1 MIKAAEFMVRH
12 GMNADRVELDTYS
25 KALFEVMQ
33 SGLKEKQDTVP
44 MIPTYLR
51 GEKQVP
57 RDRRAAVIDAGG
69 TNFRTALV
77 SFTRDGVQLE
87 KLQKHDMPGSKEPA
101 EWSEFISHT
110 AEALLPIV
118 NEAEAIGFC
127 FSYPAE
133 VTPQKDSR
141 VLNLTKQVELHGAEG
156 RLLGADLIA
165 ELKKLGVPEKKIVT
179 LNDTPATLL
188 GGSALLKKSM
198 YGGFVG
204 LVAGTGVNTCCMLPD
219 KKIEKLGLKSSEK
232 MLVNLETGSY
242 CGFPRG
248 DFDIEMDNELSDAGK
263 STSEKMMSGRYLGP
277 LCLHTLRA
285 AAREDVFSEKGRAF
299 VEELKFLDTPTADKW
314 GSGKLPKGIFGEDA
328 VNLVY
333 IINEIFDRAA
343 RCTACILCGILTLT
357 GEGADK
363 PVCIAIDGSLY
374 KKSRLF
380 KPLLEDCMAIYADE
394 ILSRRYEFVTAE
406 EATML
411 GTAAAALLN

>member
-1 MIKAAEFMVRH
+1 MIKSAEFMVRH

-25 KALFEVMQ
+25 RAVCEMMQ
-33 SGLKEKQDTVP
+33 NGLKEKQEAVP

-57 RDRRAAVIDAGG
+57 RDRKVAVIDAGG

-77 SFTRDGVQLE
+77 SFTRDGANIENMQRY
-87 KLQKHDMPGSKEPA
+87 DMPGAKEPV
-101 EWSEFISHT
+101 EWEDFISHT
-110 AEALLPIV
+110 AERLLPIV
-118 NEAEAIGFC
+118 KDAEAIGFC

-133 VTPQKDSR
+133 VTPDKDSR
-141 VLNLTKQVELHGAEG
+141 VINLTKQVEIHGAEG
-156 RLLGADLIA
+156 KLLGADLMA
-165 ELKKLGVPEKKIVT
+165 ELMRLGVPEKKIIV

-219 KKIEKLGLKSSEK
+219 KKIEKLGIKGNEK
-232 MLVNLETGSY
+232 MLINLETGSY
-242 CGFPRG
+242 CGFPQG
-248 DFDIEMDNELSDAGK
+248 DIDCEMDSTLSDEGK
-263 STSEKMMSGRYLGP
+263 STGEKMSSGRYIGQ

-285 AAREDVFSEKGRAF
+285 AAEEDVFSEKGREF
-299 VEELKFLDTPTADKW
+299 ILDLKFLDTPTADKW
-314 GSGKLPKGIFGEDA
+314 GSGKLPKGIVGEDA
-328 VNLVY
+328 VNMVY

-343 RCTACILCGILTLT
+343 RCVACILCGILMLT

-363 PVCIAIDGSLY
+363 PVCIAVDGSLY

-380 KPLLEDCMAIYADE
+380 KPLLEDCMAIYAEE
-394 ILSRRYEFVTAE
+394 IMGRKYEFVTAN
-406 EATML
+406 EATVL
-411 GTAAAALLN
+411 GAAAAVLLN

>member
-1 MIKAAEFMVRH
+1 MIKSAEFMVRH

-25 KALFEVMQ
+25 KAVFEKMQ

-57 RDRRAAVIDAGG
+57 RDRKVAVIDAGG

-77 SFTRDGVQLE
+77 SFTREGVQIE
-87 KLQKHDMPGSKEPA
+87 KPEKHDMPGAKEPA
-101 EWSEFISHT
+101 DWSEFISHT
-110 AEALLPIV
+110 AESLLPIV

-133 VTPQKDSR
+133 VTPEKDSR
-141 VLNLTKQVELHGAEG
+141 VLNLTKQVEIHGAEG
-156 RLLGADLIA
+156 KLLGADLIA
-165 ELKKLGVPEKKIVT
+165 ELKRLGVPGKKIVT

-198 YGGFVG
+198 YGGFIG
-204 LVAGTGVNTCCMLPD
+204 LVAGTGVNTCCMLPE
-219 KKIEKLGLKSSEK
+219 KKIEKLGLKSNEK
-232 MLVNLETGSY
+232 MLINLETGSY
-242 CGFPRG
+242 CGFPQG
-248 DFDIEMDNELSDAGK
+248 DFDLEMDKDLPDAGK

-277 LCLHTLRA
+277 LCLQTLRA
-285 AAREDVFSEKGRAF
+285 AAEEDVFSEKGKEF
-299 VEELKFLDTPTADKW
+299 ILGLKFLDSSTADKW

-333 IINEIFDRAA
+333 IINEIFDRSA

-363 PVCIAIDGSLY
+363 PVCIAVDGSLY
-374 KKSRLF
+374 KHSKLF
-380 KPLLEDCMAIYADE
+380 RPLLEDCMAIYADE
-394 ILSRRYEFVTAE
+394 IMGRKYEFATAD

-411 GTAAAALLN
+411 GTAAAVLLN